1 MIKKHVLTCVLALV
15 ALLGSKLFI
24 FSTPVKS
31 ELETNKELKAEVK
44 AEKAVERHRKSIEK
58 ELLALEKERKEAYYS
73 NLNFAGETLPQDVAS
88 VEKRLKRNLDK
99 FSYSNLKTHRLHR
112 ISNDWFPI
120 IEPILKKHGIP
131 DDFKYV
137 PLIESGL
144 KSGTSH
150 KGASGYWQFMPGT
163 ARAFGLK
170 VNGKVDERQDIRKST
185 EAAAKYIKAL
195 YGIFGNWTLTAA
207 AYNVGEGSLLRSIKR
222 QGQDNYYLLSLNRET
237 SSYVFRL
244 ISMKEIIENPVVYG
258 YRPAVSRGLVASKE
272 EAASAGQ
279 RL

>member
-31 ELETNKELKAEVK
+31 ELETTQQIK
-44 AEKAVERHRKSIEK
+44 AEKAVERHRKDHKK

-73 NLNFAGETLPQDVAS
+73 NLNFAGETLPQDVTS
-88 VEKRLKRNLDK
+88 VEKRLKRNLEK

-112 ISNDWFPI
+112 ISQDWFPV

-131 DDFKYV
+131 EDFKYV

-144 KSGTSH
+144 KAGTSH

-170 VNGKVDERQDIRKST
+170 VNGNVDERQDIRKSS

-195 YGIFGNWTLTAA
+195 YNIFGNWTLVAA
-207 AYNVGEGSLLRSIKR
+207 AYNVGEGSLLRSIKK

-237 SSYVFRL
+237 SAYVYRL
-244 ISMKEIIENPVVYG
+244 ISMKEIIENPAIYG
-258 YRPAVSRGLVASKE
+258 YRPAVSRGLVASNQ
-272 EAASAGQ
+272 EAETDG
-279 RL
+279 RKL

>member
-31 ELETNKELKAEVK
+31 ELETTQQIK
-44 AEKAVERHRKSIEK
+44 AEKAVERHRKDHKK

-73 NLNFAGETLPQDVAS
+73 NLNFAGETLPQDVTS
-88 VEKRLKRNLDK
+88 VEKRLKRNLEK

-112 ISNDWFPI
+112 ISRDWFPV

-131 DDFKYV
+131 EDFKYV

-144 KSGTSH
+144 KAGTSH

-170 VNGKVDERQDIRKST
+170 VNGKVDERQDIRKSS
-185 EAAAKYIKAL
+185 EAAAKYIKEL
-195 YGIFGNWTLTAA
+195 YNIFGNWTLVAA
-207 AYNVGEGSLLRSIKR
+207 AYNVGEGSLLRSIRK

-237 SSYVFRL
+237 SAYVYRL
-244 ISMKEIIENPVVYG
+244 ISMKEIIENPAIYG
-258 YRPAVSRGLVASKE
+258 YRPAVSRGLVASNQ
-272 EAASAGQ
+272 EAETDG
-279 RL
+279 RKL

>member
-31 ELETNKELKAEVK
+31 ELETTQQIK
-44 AEKAVERHRKSIEK
+44 AEKAVERHRKDHKK

-73 NLNFAGETLPQDVAS
+73 NLNFAGETLPQDVTS
-88 VEKRLKRNLDK
+88 VEKRLKRNLEK

-112 ISNDWFPI
+112 ISQDWFPV

-131 DDFKYV
+131 EDFKYV

-144 KSGTSH
+144 KAGTSH

-170 VNGKVDERQDIRKST
+170 VNGNVDERQDIRKSS

-195 YGIFGNWTLTAA
+195 YNIFGNWTLVAA
-207 AYNVGEGSLLRSIKR
+207 AYNVGEGSLLRSIRK

-237 SSYVFRL
+237 SAYVYRL
-244 ISMKEIIENPVVYG
+244 ISMKEIIENPAIYG
-258 YRPAVSRGLVASKE
+258 YRPAVSRGLVASNQ
-272 EAASAGQ
+272 EAETDG
-279 RL
+279 RKL

>member
-31 ELETNKELKAEVK
+31 ELETTQQIK
-44 AEKAVERHRKSIEK
+44 AEKAVERHRKDHKK

-73 NLNFAGETLPQDVAS
+73 NLNFAGETLPQDVTS
-88 VEKRLKRNLDK
+88 VEKRLKRNLEK

-112 ISNDWFPI
+112 ISQDWFPV

-144 KSGTSH
+144 KAGTSH

-170 VNGKVDERQDIRKST
+170 VNGKVDERQDIRKSS
-185 EAAAKYIKAL
+185 EAAAKYIKEL
-195 YGIFGNWTLTAA
+195 YNIFGNWTLVAA
-207 AYNVGEGSLLRSIKR
+207 AYNVGEGSLLRSIKK

-237 SSYVFRL
+237 SAYVYRL
-244 ISMKEIIENPVVYG
+244 ISMKEIIENPAIYG
-258 YRPAVSRGLVASKE
+258 YRPAVSRGLVASNQ
-272 EAASAGQ
+272 EADTDG
-279 RL
+279 RKL

>member
-31 ELETNKELKAEVK
+31 ELETTQQIK
-44 AEKAVERHRKSIEK
+44 AEKAVERHRKDHKK

-73 NLNFAGETLPQDVAS
+73 NLNFAGETLPQDVTS
-88 VEKRLKRNLDK
+88 VEKRLKRNLEK

-112 ISNDWFPI
+112 ISQDWFPV

-131 DDFKYV
+131 EDFKYV

-144 KSGTSH
+144 KAGTSH

-170 VNGKVDERQDIRKST
+170 VNGKVDERQDIRKSS
-185 EAAAKYIKAL
+185 EAAAKYIKEL
-195 YGIFGNWTLTAA
+195 YNIFGNWTLVAA
-207 AYNVGEGSLLRSIKR
+207 AYNVGEGSLLRSIRK

-237 SSYVFRL
+237 SAYVYRL
-244 ISMKEIIENPVVYG
+244 ISMKEIIENPAIYG
-258 YRPAVSRGLVASKE
+258 YRPAVSRGLVASNQ
-272 EAASAGQ
+272 EAETDG
-279 RL
+279 RKL

>member
-31 ELETNKELKAEVK
+31 ELETTQQIK
-44 AEKAVERHRKSIEK
+44 AEKAVERHRKDHKK

-73 NLNFAGETLPQDVAS
+73 NLNFAGETLPQDVTS
-88 VEKRLKRNLDK
+88 VEKRLKRNLEK

-112 ISNDWFPI
+112 ISRDWFPV

-131 DDFKYV
+131 EDFKYV

-144 KSGTSH
+144 KAGTSH

-170 VNGKVDERQDIRKST
+170 VNGNVDERQDIRKSS

-195 YGIFGNWTLTAA
+195 YNIFGNWTLVAA
-207 AYNVGEGSLLRSIKR
+207 AYNVGEGSLLRSIKK

-237 SSYVFRL
+237 SAYVYRL
-244 ISMKEIIENPVVYG
+244 ISMKEIIENPAIYG
-258 YRPAVSRGLVASKE
+258 YRPAVSRGLVASNQ
-272 EAASAGQ
+272 EADTDG
-279 RL
+279 RKL

>member
-31 ELETNKELKAEVK
+31 ELETTQQIK
-44 AEKAVERHRKSIEK
+44 AEKAVERHRKDHKK

-73 NLNFAGETLPQDVAS
+73 NLNFAGETLPQDVTS
-88 VEKRLKRNLDK
+88 VEKRLKRNLEK

-112 ISNDWFPI
+112 ISQDWFPV

-131 DDFKYV
+131 EDFKYV

-144 KSGTSH
+144 KAGTSH

-170 VNGKVDERQDIRKST
+170 VNGKVDERQDIRKSS
-185 EAAAKYIKAL
+185 EAAAKYIKEL
-195 YGIFGNWTLTAA
+195 YNIFGNWTLVAA
-207 AYNVGEGSLLRSIKR
+207 AYNVGEGSLLRSIKK

-237 SSYVFRL
+237 SAYVYRL
-244 ISMKEIIENPVVYG
+244 ISMKEIIENPAIYG
-258 YRPAVSRGLVASKE
+258 YRPAVSRGLVASNQ
-272 EAASAGQ
+272 EADTDG
-279 RL
+279 RKL

>member
-31 ELETNKELKAEVK
+31 ELETTQQIK
-44 AEKAVERHRKSIEK
+44 AEKAVERHRKAFKK

-73 NLNFAGETLPQDVAS
+73 NLNFAGETLPQDVTS

-112 ISNDWFPI
+112 VSQDWFPI

-170 VNGKVDERQDIRKST
+170 VDGKVDERQDIRKST

-195 YGIFGNWTLTAA
+195 HNIFGNWTLTAA
-207 AYNVGEGSLLRSIKR
+207 AYNVGEGSLLRSIKK
-222 QGQDNYYLLSLNRET
+222 QGQDNYYLLSLNKET
-237 SSYVFRL
+237 SAYVYRL
-244 ISMKEIIENPVVYG
+244 ISMKEIIENPAIYG
-258 YRPAVSRGLVASKE
+258 YRPSVTRGLVASNN
-272 EAASAGQ
+272 EAEAEG
-279 RL
+279 RKL

>member
-1 MIKKHVLTCVLALV
+1 MIKKHVFTCVLALV
-15 ALLGSKLFI
+15 AFLGSKLFI

-31 ELETNKELKAEVK
+31 ELETTQQIK
-44 AEKAVERHRKSIEK
+44 AEKAVERHRKAFKK

-73 NLNFAGETLPQDVAS
+73 NLNFAGETLPQDVTS

-112 ISNDWFPI
+112 VSQDWFPI

-170 VNGKVDERQDIRKST
+170 VDGKVDERQDIRKST

-195 YGIFGNWTLTAA
+195 HNIFGNWTLTAA
-207 AYNVGEGSLLRSIKR
+207 AYNVGEGSLLRSIKK
-222 QGQDNYYLLSLNRET
+222 QGQDNYYLLSLNKET
-237 SSYVFRL
+237 SAYVYRL
-244 ISMKEIIENPVVYG
+244 ISMKEIIENPAIYG
-258 YRPAVSRGLVASKE
+258 YRPSVTRGLVASNN
-272 EAASAGQ
+272 EAEAEG
-279 RL
+279 RKL

>member
-31 ELETNKELKAEVK
+31 ELETTQQIK
-44 AEKAVERHRKSIEK
+44 AEKAVERHRKDHKK

-73 NLNFAGETLPQDVAS
+73 NLNFAGETLPQDVTS
-88 VEKRLKRNLDK
+88 VEKRLKRNLEK

-112 ISNDWFPI
+112 ISQDWFPV

-131 DDFKYV
+131 EDFKYV

-144 KSGTSH
+144 KAGTSH

-170 VNGKVDERQDIRKST
+170 VNGNVDERQDIRKSS

-195 YGIFGNWTLTAA
+195 YNIFGNWTLVAA
-207 AYNVGEGSLLRSIKR
+207 AYNVGEGSLLRSIKK

-237 SSYVFRL
+237 SAYVYRL
-244 ISMKEIIENPVVYG
+244 ISMKEIIENPAIYG
-258 YRPAVSRGLVASKE
+258 YRPAVSRGLVASNQ
-272 EAASAGQ
+272 EADTDG
-279 RL
+279 RKL